1 MGCGWP
7 GQDQTSVEALLP
19 EHTGTGGKK
28 KDASG
33 FRVAFSIWQCEIKM
47 TATLTMCC

>member
-19 EHTGTGGKK
+19 EHTGTGKK
-28 KDASG
+28 NASTA
-33 FRVAFSIWQCEIKM
+33 VVEIYN
-47 TATLTMCC
+47 

>member
-19 EHTGTGGKK
+19 EHTGTGEKK
-28 KDASG
+28 KKRCIWVQGG
-33 FRVAFSIWQCEIKM
+33 FQYLAV
-47 TATLTMCC
+47 